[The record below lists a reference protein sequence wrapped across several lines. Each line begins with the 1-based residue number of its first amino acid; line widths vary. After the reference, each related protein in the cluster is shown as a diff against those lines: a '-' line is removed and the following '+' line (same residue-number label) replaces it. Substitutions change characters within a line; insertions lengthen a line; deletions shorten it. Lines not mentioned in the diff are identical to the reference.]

1 MAFPP
6 VGLHPYKEAM
16 AQHNKIRPLTLPF
29 MNFLREQA
37 RLEWLYAIPSKLET
51 VCESFEVSDR

>member
-1 MAFPP
+1 M
-6 VGLHPYKEAM
+6 GSHPYKEAM
-16 AQHNKIRPLTLPF
+16 AQCNKIRSLTLPF